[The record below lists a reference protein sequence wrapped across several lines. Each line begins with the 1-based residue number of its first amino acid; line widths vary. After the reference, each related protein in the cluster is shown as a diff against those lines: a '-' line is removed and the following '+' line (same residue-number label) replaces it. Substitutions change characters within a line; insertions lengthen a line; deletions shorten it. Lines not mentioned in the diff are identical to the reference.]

1 MTGPEPRPI
10 PIPPKQRWHEFRVTY
25 APAVTFLIL
34 VAAICWV
41 WLRHVQPGN
50 ILGEVEAVRANIIS
64 VVPGTL
70 QELRV
75 DLLGPVSN
83 GQDLAVLVA
92 LDPDQLEAETV
103 AAETELR
110 VLQRRMDV
118 DKTRNL
124 DSYARLRVDWL
135 IEKLNL
141 DLARIRLQQ
150 ASDEYDRI
158 KKLFENQIVA
168 RGVGAGGDIGLDV
181 ALRDRDALRS
191 EVASRERTASDLEA
205 SVKLLEAAGAKSL
218 DRVDPVV
225 EGAIAAQRERIERL
239 RKPVVL
245 RSSIDG
251 FVSAIHHRPGE
262 RVAAGTP
269 ILVVSSRGSDQI
281 VAWVR
286 QPITSRPRV
295 GDIVG
300 VRGGA
305 MGGRGFRATVVR
317 VGTQLEPISPA
328 LLAANGG
335 ADRIEWG
342 LPLIVR
348 ADEVRGLIPGEA
360 VQLRVIGSA
369 GNEGAD

>member
-10 PIPPKQRWHEFRVTY
+10 PISPNQRWHEFRVTY

-50 ILGEVEAVRANIIS
+50 IIGEVEAVRANIIS

-75 DLLGPVSN
+75 DLLGQVSN
-83 GQDLAVLVA
+83 GQELAVLVA

-141 DLARIRLQQ
+141 DLARIRFQQ

-191 EVASRERTASDLEA
+191 EVASRERTTADLEA

-269 ILVVSSRGSDQI
+269 ILVVSSRGSDRI

-300 VRGGA
+300 VRGAA
-305 MGGRGFRATVVR
+305 MGAG
-317 VGTQLEPISPA
+317 
-328 LLAANGG
+328 
-335 ADRIEWG
+335 
-342 LPLIVR
+342 
-348 ADEVRGLIPGEA
+348 
-360 VQLRVIGSA
+360 GSA
-369 GNEGAD
+369 RRSCGSGRSSSRSARRCSPPTAAPTASNGAFP